1 MNLKTALIVLVIFM
15 LLTSLAIDNHIAKA
29 NSSKF
34 PSTPGGLTV
43 YSPLNQTYYSN
54 YLTLNL
60 QCGCPLGVKTS
71 VKYSIDSTYE
81 GAVPLIFNSSA
92 ELHMFALA
100 TGTMQLPELS
110 KGSHR
115 LTIYQEAALLNI
127 HGANTPAPPYKQ
139 TAPGSADYVAS
150 WTVSVDFFINSSA
163 VTKEPTPPTIT
174 NLSIENKTYNEN
186 SIPLNFTVNEY
197 IFHATYSLDGKGN
210 ITIGGNTTLTGLS
223 GGAHNLTIYVL
234 NNAGNMGA
242 SETISFNVAKPV
254 PFPFVPLAVSVIAV
268 AVLMVA
274 GLLVYH
280 KKYKRDLIKK
290 LSTSSDKK
298 VCQKTF
304 EGTLKECLSCLCL
317 SA

>member
-1 MNLKTALIVLVIFM
+1 MNLKTVLVVLAIFM

-29 NSSKF
+29 DSSEF
-34 PSTPGGLTV
+34 PSTLGGLTV

-81 GAVPLIFNSSA
+81 GAVPLIFNSST

-100 TGTMQLPELS
+100 TGIVQLPELS

-115 LTIYQEAALLNI
+115 LTIYQEAALLDF

-139 TAPGSADYVAS
+139 TAPGSSDYIAS
-150 WTVSVDFFINSSA
+150 WTVSVDFFINSNA
-163 VTKEPTPPTIT
+163 VIKESNPPTIT

-186 SIPLNFTVNEY
+186 SIPLNFTVNEK
-197 IFHATYSLDGKGN
+197 IFHSTYSLDGKDN
-210 ITIGGNTTLTGLS
+210 ITIAGNTTLTELS
-223 GGAHNLTIYVL
+223 GGAHNLTIYFL

-242 SETISFNVAKPV
+242 SETISFNVAKPE
-254 PFPFVPLAVSVIAV
+254 PFSIVAVAAVSAAVLAVVAV
-268 AVLMVA
+268 AC
-274 GLLVYH
+274 LLVYL
-280 KKYKRDLIKK
+280 KKRRPK
-290 LSTSSDKK
+290 SGG
-298 VCQKTF
+298 KT
-304 EGTLKECLSCLCL
+304 
-317 SA
+317 